1 MEKVKGTSRNEVF
14 KFAPG
19 GKMLIPVDCD
29 KPYVYP
35 KMPRATMT
43 KTVQRD
49 TMRNA
54 ITKDEFHKNV

>member
-1 MEKVKGTSRNEVF
+1 
-14 KFAPG
+14 
-19 GKMLIPVDCD
+19 MLIPVDCD

-35 KMPRATMT
+35 TMPGATMT

-54 ITKDEFHKNV
+54 KTKDEFHKNV